1 MNAFCILLDSL
12 AAQTGF
18 CAISAM
24 TPCCSAAIKGTKNFD
39 AFPRPSECTSWAQSG
54 GETTTRDIYT
64 QMNQCLPAHSAIA
77 GGISMTRR
85 MVFGRCF
92 ENALGPYFRKENR
105 GAVPWQGTGDVPRCL
120 SGVQV
125 GRPGSV

>member
-18 CAISAM
+18 CAISAT
-24 TPCCSAAIKGTKNFD
+24 TPSCSAAIKGTKNFD
-39 AFPRPSECTSWAQSG
+39 AFPTCSRGPLNARHGLKAVGS
-54 GETTTRDIYT
+54 ETTTRDIYT

-105 GAVPWQGTGDVPRCL
+105 GAVPGKERET
-120 SGVQV
+120 
-125 GRPGSV
+125 